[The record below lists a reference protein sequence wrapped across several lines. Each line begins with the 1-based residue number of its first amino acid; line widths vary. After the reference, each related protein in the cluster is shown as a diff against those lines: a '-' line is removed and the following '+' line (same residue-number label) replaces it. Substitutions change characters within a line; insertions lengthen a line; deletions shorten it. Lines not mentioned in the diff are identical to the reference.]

1 MLKQFYEKALPTQGV
16 YCISGIDKTGKV
28 SNRFA
33 ETLDDV
39 FSTIERLKKTQNVF
53 VALGSFEGYSRK
65 AADCMFVRSF
75 FIDLDVGEKK
85 DYKDKADAHTA
96 LFKLQ
101 GAAGLPDPVVIDS
114 GGGIHAYWL
123 MDEDIPAEEWKTYAE
138 KFKALCMS
146 HITIDPVVTADASR
160 IMRSPDTLN
169 FKTDPPRPTSVISD
183 AVHVYGWQEFREF
196 LGGPTA
202 QQGEE
207 ALHETSLEP
216 LPIADILAEIPKGL
230 DDDTKAMLKLDNFGK
245 TFAVLAQKSID
256 DEGGCAQVK
265 YMLENAATL
274 EEPMWFAG
282 LSIAKFCDDAAT
294 AIHDISNEHPDYNYD
309 KTEDKASRF
318 PAPRTCSWFIENY
331 PERCNGC
338 QHRGK
343 IVSPIVLGREF
354 KPATKANKEESVR
367 EEPNTKEVSE
377 FPDFL
382 MPFVQGVNGG
392 IYFVPAPKIDK
403 KGTKHQDD
411 PILILPHDLYPIQ
424 RMFSPHDGECLLL
437 RLVLPKDDVRDF
449 LVPMKQ
455 VYAKETFKA
464 LMAANGVFPSSNN
477 TEHLMNYIVKWG
489 QYMQTVARADQMRM
503 QMGWTAERTDA
514 PEWEKRSFVIG
525 RKEITRTGEVVNA
538 PSSPF
543 VRGLSKHI
551 TTHGTFARWR
561 ESIDYL
567 NKPGFELHA
576 FAAMSGF
583 GSPLMCYTSTSG
595 VTVSL
600 FGKSGNAKT
609 GAMYAGL
616 SVFGNPKN
624 LSIVKATDNGL
635 TGRYLALHNLMF
647 GLDEIGDKKPEE
659 LGGLIHNVS
668 HGKAKVKMQASVNA
682 EREYEM
688 SASMIAT
695 LTTNHTI
702 YGKLEGIKANPDGEA
717 ARLIE
722 FHIHRP
728 PLLDSDPRLGKYIFD
743 AFNFNYGH
751 AGPMFIQEVLRR
763 GDNFVL
769 DTIAKWE
776 SRFKNDFGDHVEYR
790 FYENLVSANLAG
802 AEIAN
807 LGGVTDFALHNIYN
821 GAVRAMIEI
830 KDNVV
835 KVNRTDYPSLLGDFV
850 NKNMG
855 NILVI
860 KNSKVTMEPRGQIVA
875 RICSDEHLLQISK
888 SEFKKFLA
896 EKNISTRE
904 FEFEMRNNKILVDD
918 KKGRLTTGWKS
929 AIQVDPA
936 YLYWFKTELDIFDDS
951 GT

>member
-39 FSTIERLKKTQNVF
+39 LSTIERLKKTQNVF

-65 AADCMFVRSF
+65 AVDCLYVRSF

-85 DYKDKADAHTA
+85 DYKDKADAHAA

-123 MDEDIPAEEWKTYAE
+123 MDEDIPTEEWKTYAE

-160 IMRSPDTLN
+160 IMRSPDTFN

-183 AVHVYGWQEFREF
+183 EIHVYGWQEFREF
-196 LGGPTA
+196 LGGPAAEGA
-202 QQGEE
+202 QTEE
-207 ALHETSLEP
+207 AL
-216 LPIADILAEIPKGL
+216 PIAVADILAEIPKGL

-245 TFAVLAQKSID
+245 TFAVLAQKSVD
-256 DEGGCAQVK
+256 EEGGCNQVK
-265 YMLENAATL
+265 HMLENAATL

-331 PERCNGC
+331 PERCDGC

-354 KPATKANKEESVR
+354 KVAAKADKEESVW
-367 EEPNTKEVSE
+367 EEPNTKTVSE
-377 FPDFL
+377 FPEFL
-382 MPFVQGVNGG
+382 MPFVQGINGG

-424 RMFSPHDGECLLL
+424 RMFSPHDGECLLMK
-437 RLVLPKDDVRDF
+437 LVLPKDEVREF

-455 VYAKETFKA
+455 VYAKEAFKA
-464 LMAANGVFPSSNN
+464 LMAANGVFASSNN
-477 TEHLMNYIVKWG
+477 TEHLMNYVVKWA
-489 QYMQTVARADQMRM
+489 QYMQTINKADQMRM
-503 QMGWTAERTDA
+503 QMGWTEERVDEA
-514 PEWEKRSFVIG
+514 RWPKRSFVIG
-525 RKEITRTGEVVNA
+525 KKEITITGETIDA

-543 VRGLSKHI
+543 VKNLAKHLVP
-551 TTHGTFARWR
+551 HGTYARWR
-561 ESIDYL
+561 ESMDYL
-567 NKPGFELHA
+567 NNPEFELHA
-576 FAAMSGF
+576 FASMSGF

-595 VTVSL
+595 VAMSL

-624 LSIVKATDNGL
+624 LSVVAATENGL
-635 TGRYLALHNLMF
+635 TGRYLGLHSLMF
-647 GLDEIGDKKPEE
+647 GLDEIGDKKAED
-659 LGGLIHNVS
+659 LGRLIHAVS
-668 HGKAKVKMQASVNA
+668 HGKAKIRMQGSVNA

-695 LTTNHTI
+695 FTTNHTI
-702 YGKLEGIKANPDGEA
+702 YGKLESVKANPDGEA

-722 FHIHRP
+722 LHIHKP
-728 PLLDSDPRLGKYIFD
+728 SLLEREGQLGEYIFD

-751 AGPMFIQEVLRR
+751 AGPMFIKEVIRL
-763 GDNFVL
+763 GDNYVL
-769 DTIAKWE
+769 DHIAKWNE
-776 SRFKNDFGDHVEYR
+776 KFKSDFGTHTQYR
-790 FYENLVSANLAG
+790 FYQNLVGANFGG
-802 AEIAN
+802 ASIAN
-807 LGGVTDFALHNIYN
+807 EHNITAYN
-821 GAVRAMIEI
+821 LDRIYHETVRAMIDI
-830 KDNVV
+830 RDNVV
-835 KVNRTDYPSLLGDFV
+835 KVNRTDYSSLLGDFI
-850 NKNMG
+850 NRNMG

-860 KNSKVTMEPRGQIVA
+860 KNNNVTMEPRGQIVA
-875 RICSDEHLLQISK
+875 RICSDEHLLQVSK
-888 SEFKKFLA
+888 SEFKRFLA
-896 EKNISTRE
+896 EKQISPRE
-904 FEFEMRNNKILVDD
+904 FEFEMKGKKILIDD